1 MSVQLGDITDE
12 HFVDGISGNAA
23 LNGTPV
29 IVAPLVV
36 VSKPKRRKKVTVVD
50 V

>member
-1 MSVQLGDITDE
+1 MSLNDITDE

-36 VSKPKRRKKVTVVD
+36 VSKPKRTKKVSVIEV
-50 V
+50 